1 MVRTRSMEIHAQTL
15 PSSSQS
21 PEMAAMEK
29 QVRDLTTNL
38 QELTQQNQVLNQK
51 LLQHETEKQREKD
64 KGKSKERG
72 DAESRQEQQQEQ
84 QHEQCQEQEGETK
97 GENTRITGEESS
109 AKWEQEMKA
118 MRIQMGEMKDKFKGR
133 TAKNLDDLVH
143 TTDSPF
149 TKVVISF
156 PLPSKFRM
164 PSLETFD
171 GSKDPLDHLESFK
184 TVMCLQGVPDEIMC
198 RAFPTTLKGP
208 ARVWFKKITPGS
220 VGSFAQLSRLFFN
233 HFIGGQRY
241 GRPTTHL
248 LNIKQK
254 EGETLRSYLT
264 RFNKETLLVDGAD
277 DKVVLT
283 AFISGLQAGDF
294 LFSVYKDPPSTMT
307 EMMYEAQRH
316 MNGEEALLARD
327 QTIGKKRKWEHS
339 DRPAESHE
347 TRPKA
352 QRNRNRR
359 QEDRS
364 GRGFNERFNHFTPL
378 NAPVD
383 HIFMQIRNDPA
394 LKDYGHNTED
404 CYDLKRQIE
413 ELIKQGKLQRF
424 VERGQREGRP
434 QGPRQQRPPEEV
446 LPRPPPL
453 GEIHVI
459 TGGVATRG
467 TSRSSRKAYARQ
479 IHNML
484 KEDARKV
491 FHPHD
496 DALVVT
502 LEIAGYSTRR
512 VLIDNG
518 SSADIIYLTAFQ
530 QMRIDKDQLRP
541 IETPLVGF
549 AGTSVYPLGI
559 ITLQLIAGTYPKQ
572 ATKKVDFLVV
582 DCPSAYNVIIGR
594 PTLNRLPSCHFN
606 VPPPEP
612 VHQALIV
619 EERQNIAEPTEEL
632 EEIVLVE
639 GLHNEKKTTQIGTS
653 MKGEVRDSI
662 VRFLRENADIFAWS
676 HADMPGI
683 STKVVAHQLNVN
695 PSFHPVKQ
703 KRRVFA
709 PERNA
714 AITEEVDKLLQAGFI
729 RDVYYPEWLA
739 NVVMVKKSTG
749 KWRMCVDFTD
759 LNKAYP
765 KDSYPLPRI
774 DQLVD
779 STAGHKLLSFM
790 DAFSGY
796 NQIQMAEEDQEK
808 TAFITSRGLFCYK
821 VMPFGLK
828 NAGATY
834 QRLVNKMFH
843 DQIGRNV
850 EVYVD
855 DMLVKS
861 KKDDDHLADLKETFQ
876 ALRRYNMKLNPAKCV
891 FGVSSGK
898 FLGFMVSQRGI
909 EANPDKIKAILE
921 MTPPKTVKEVQSLTG
936 KAAAL
941 NRFVSRSTDKCLPFF
956 KILRKAF
963 QWMEECQQAF
973 EELKVYLTSPPL
985 LSPSQTGEALY
996 LYLAVSTSAV
1006 SSALIREKECV
1017 QKPVYYTSRALRG
1030 AEERYTNMEKLA
1042 FALLIAS
1049 RKLRP
1054 YFQAHSIIVMTDYPI
1069 RKAMNKPDAAGRL
1082 VQWSIEMG
1090 EFDIDYRPRTA
1101 IKAQA
1106 LADFIAEF
1114 THPLKEDEKSGEGEA
1129 WTVNIDGSST
1139 KEMSGAG
1146 VILVSPEKDKFEYA
1160 LQLRFRATNNEAEYE
1175 ALLAGLKLSKSMGIK
1190 ALTIKSD
1197 SQLIVGQVKGE
1208 YEAKEDRMKKYLT
1221 AVKTLLTH
1229 FEKVELLQIPR
1240 EDNVAADRLA
1250 REGTLPA
1257 DRTEAHKLRIRASH
1271 FRLLGGILYKMG
1283 FSRPHLR
1290 CLSPEEAN
1298 YVIREVHEGICG
1310 NHSGARSLAHKLTR
1324 AGYYWPSLLHDA
1336 TQYVK
1341 TCDKCQ
1347 RFTNIPRVPP
1357 EEITPITS
1365 PWPFAQ
1371 WGLDIMGPFP
1381 AVICRFGIPRV
1392 LISDNGKQFDNGPF
1406 REMCSQL
1413 NIKNHYSSPRHPQ
1426 ANGQVEVTNR
1436 TLLKQIKTRLEGAK
1450 SMWVEE
1456 LPSVLWAYRTTVR
1469 TPTKETPFKLTFGTE
1484 AVIPVEIGL
1493 TTFRT
1498 TFHREEENEGQLR
1511 LNLDLLDETREK
1523 AAQRIAL
1530 YQGRM
1535 ARYYNTKVKLR
1546 RFEVG
1551 DWVLRK
1557 VTQATKDPSQGKLG
1571 PNWEGPYKVI
1581 QYYRRGTYHL
1591 EDRHGKKLPHPWNAE
1606 HLKNMFAIARI
1617 LSIVTLT
1624 GVNTTRIPKVR
1635 HLRGAQV
1642 RHPRGA
1648 PVRHPRGAQVRHPR
1662 GAPVRHPRGARVRH
1676 PSGANVR
1683 HPRGALTTE
1692 DRQDRSSVYYHVR
1705 HPSGAFI
1712 EEDLQESS
1720 FVYYHVRH
1728 PSGAFIEE
1736 DLQESSSVYYHVRH
1750 PSGAFI
1756 EEDLQ
1761 ESSSVYY
1768 RVRHPSGAFIE
1779 EDLQESSSVYY
1790 HVRYPSGAFIEE
1802 DL

>member
-1 MVRTRSMEIHAQTL
+1 
-15 PSSSQS
+15 
-21 PEMAAMEK
+21 
-29 QVRDLTTNL
+29 
-38 QELTQQNQVLNQK
+38 
-51 LLQHETEKQREKD
+51 
-64 KGKSKERG
+64 
-72 DAESRQEQQQEQ
+72 
-84 QHEQCQEQEGETK
+84 
-97 GENTRITGEESS
+97 
-109 AKWEQEMKA
+109 
-118 MRIQMGEMKDKFKGR
+118 
-133 TAKNLDDLVH
+133 
-143 TTDSPF
+143 
-149 TKVVISF
+149 
-156 PLPSKFRM
+156 
-164 PSLETFD
+164 
-171 GSKDPLDHLESFK
+171 
-184 TVMCLQGVPDEIMC
+184 
-198 RAFPTTLKGP
+198 
-208 ARVWFKKITPGS
+208 
-220 VGSFAQLSRLFFN
+220 
-233 HFIGGQRY
+233 
-241 GRPTTHL
+241 
-248 LNIKQK
+248 
-254 EGETLRSYLT
+254 
-264 RFNKETLLVDGAD
+264 
-277 DKVVLT
+277 VVLT

-327 QTIGKKRKWEHS
+327 QTVGKKRKWEHP
-339 DRPAESHE
+339 DRPAEPHD

-352 QRNRNRR
+352 QRNRNRKH
-359 QEDRS
+359 EDRN

-394 LKDYGHNTED
+394 LKWPGKLLTDPDKRPRDKYCRFHRDHGHNTED

-424 VERGQREGRP
+424 VEKGQREGRP
-434 QGPRQQRPPEEV
+434 QGPRQQRPPVEV

-459 TGGVATRG
+459 TGGVAAGG
-467 TSRSSRKAYARQ
+467 TSHSSRKAYARQ
-479 IHNML
+479 MRNVLVTQKLDKKPRLEDLPIIFAE
-484 KEDARKV
+484 EDARKV

-530 QMRIDKDQLRP
+530 QMRIDKAQLRP

-559 ITLQLIAGTYPKQ
+559 ITLQLVAGTYPKQ
-572 ATKKVDFLVV
+572 VTKKVDFLVV

-594 PTLNRLPSCHFN
+594 PTLNRLRAVTSTYHLLVRFPTENGIGEMRGDQAMARECYLTSTST
-606 VPPPEP
+606 EP
-612 VHQALIV
+612 VHQGLIV
-619 EERQNIAEPTEEL
+619 EERQNIAEPTEAL
-632 EEIVLVE
+632 EEITLVE
-639 GLHNEKKTTQIGTS
+639 GLPNEKKTTRIGTS
-653 MKGEVRDSI
+653 IKGEVRDSI
-662 VRFLRENADIFAWS
+662 IRFLRENADIFAWS

-695 PSFHPVKQ
+695 PSFQPVKQ

-709 PERNA
+709 PERNVA
-714 AITEEVDKLLQAGFI
+714 VTEEVDKLLRAGFI
-729 RDVYYPEWLA
+729 REVYYPEWLA
-739 NVVMVKKSTG
+739 NVVMVKKATG

-759 LNKAYP
+759 LNKACP

-828 NAGATY
+828 NAGAIY

-843 DQIGRNV
+843 DQIERNV

-876 ALRRYNMKLNPAKCV
+876 ALRRYSMKLNPAKCV

-921 MTPPKTVKEVQSLTG
+921 MSPPKTVKEVQSLTG

-963 QWMEECQQAF
+963 KWTEECQQAF
-973 EELKVYLTSPPL
+973 EELKAYLTSPPL
-985 LSPSQTGEALY
+985 LSPAQTGEALY
-996 LYLAVSTSAV
+996 LYLAISASAV
-1006 SSALIREKECV
+1006 SSALIREEEHV
-1017 QKPVYYTSRALRG
+1017 QKAVYYTSRALRG

-1114 THPLKEDEKSGEGEA
+1114 THPLEEGEKPEEGEP

-1146 VILVSPEKDKFEYA
+1146 VILVSPEGDKFEYA
-1160 LQLRFRATNNEAEYE
+1160 LQLRFHATNNEAEYE
-1175 ALLAGLKLSKSMGIK
+1175 ALLAGLRLSKGMGIK
-1190 ALTIKSD
+1190 ALTVKSD

-1221 AVKTLLTH
+1221 TVKTLLAH

-1250 REGTLPA
+1250 RLASSGIEIDGLIEIQGRPSTEEEIVNSIANNTTWMSPITRYLREGTLPA

-1283 FSRPHLR
+1283 FSRPYLR

-1298 YVIREVHEGICG
+1298 YAIREVHEGICG

-1336 TQYVK
+1336 AQYVK

-1347 RFTNIPRVPP
+1347 RFANIPRVPP
-1357 EEITPITS
+1357 EETTPITS

-1381 AVICRFGIPRV
+1381 VGTKQAKFLVVAIDYFTKWVEAEPLAIISEKNVKSFVWKAVICRFGIPRV

-1406 REMCSQL
+1406 REMCNQL

-1450 SMWVEE
+1450 GMWVEE
-1456 LPSVLWAYRTTVR
+1456 LPSILWAYRTTVR
-1469 TPTKETPFKLTFGTE
+1469 TPTRETPFKLTFGTE

-1511 LNLDLLDETREK
+1511 LNLDLLDEARGK

-1535 ARYYNTKVKLR
+1535 ARYYNTRVKLR

-1557 VTQATKDPSQGKLG
+1557 VSQATKDPSQGKLG
-1571 PNWEGPYKVI
+1571 PNWEGPYKVT

-1606 HLKNMFAIARI
+1606 HLK
-1617 LSIVTLT
+1617 
-1624 GVNTTRIPKVR
+1624 K
-1635 HLRGAQV
+1635 
-1642 RHPRGA
+1642 
-1648 PVRHPRGAQVRHPR
+1648 
-1662 GAPVRHPRGARVRH
+1662 
-1676 PSGANVR
+1676 
-1683 HPRGALTTE
+1683 
-1692 DRQDRSSVYYHVR
+1692 YY
-1705 HPSGAFI
+1705 P
-1712 EEDLQESS
+1712 
-1720 FVYYHVRH
+1720 
-1728 PSGAFIEE
+1728 
-1736 DLQESSSVYYHVRH
+1736 
-1750 PSGAFI
+1750 
-1756 EEDLQ
+1756 
-1761 ESSSVYY
+1761 
-1768 RVRHPSGAFIE
+1768 
-1779 EDLQESSSVYY
+1779 
-1790 HVRYPSGAFIEE
+1790 
-1802 DL
+1802 